1 MKVIINKNI
10 PKSTF
15 VIITIFTMILGF
27 VVMYLSIRPLIETK
41 ILKTSE
47 KTIARIY
54 DSSRENTSKKTGH
67 TNFQRVIKYNYVV
80 DNVTYDS
87 KSILWWRLYANSSK
101 GVEIGKN
108 IDVYYNINE
117 PNNVEVYHN
126 SYFLL
131 FLSILFVTLPPIFLL
146 KRFKS

>member
-41 ILKTSE
+41 ILKTIE

-67 TNFQRVIKYNYVV
+67 TNFQRVIKYTYVV

>member
-54 DSSRENTSKKTGH
+54 DSSWENTSKKTGH
-67 TNFQRVIKYNYVV
+67 TNFQRVIKYTYVV

>member
-67 TNFQRVIKYNYVV
+67 TNFQRVIKYTYVV

>member
-1 MKVIINKNI
+1 MKVIVNKSI

-27 VVMYLSIRPLIETK
+27 VVMYLSIRPLIETR

-47 KTIARIY
+47 KTIAKIY
-54 DSSRENTSKKTGH
+54 DSSRENTSKKIGH
-67 TNFQRVIKYNYVV
+67 TNFQRVIKYTYVV

>member
-54 DSSRENTSKKTGH
+54 DSTRENTSKKTGH
-67 TNFQRVIKYNYVV
+67 TNFQRVIKYTYVV

>member
-67 TNFQRVIKYNYVV
+67 TNFQRVIKYTYVV

-87 KSILWWRLYANSSK
+87 KSILWWRLFANSNK

-108 IDVYYNINE
+108 IDVCYNINE

>member
-67 TNFQRVIKYNYVV
+67 TNFQRVIKYTYVV
-80 DNVTYDS
+80 DNVTYES